1 MKTQHFDVLVVGGGH
16 AGVEAALASARM
28 GCQTLLL
35 THQIETIGMMSCNPA
50 IGGIGKGH
58 LVREI
63 EALGGVM
70 GFAIDRSGIHWRT
83 LNASKGPAVR
93 ATRVQADRALY
104 RQNILDVVQNT
115 PNLFVFQQAVD
126 DLIFEG
132 NCVRGVKTATGLCFY
147 AKAVVLTNGTFLNG
161 KIHIGM
167 DQHEG
172 GRMGEKASVPL
183 GMRMREILKTGR
195 LKTGTPPRIDGN
207 SIDFSVFEPQGS
219 EGSHWFCKWN
229 EPRNHVPQISCFLA
243 QTNEKTHDIIRQNL
257 DKSPMYAGVIEGVG
271 PRYCPSIEDKVVRF
285 ADKSHHQIFLEPEGL
300 HSTEIY
306 PNGVS
311 TSLPFDV
318 QLKILHS
325 IKGLENC
332 HVTRPGYA
340 IEYDY
345 FDPTGLKKSLECKD
359 IPHLFL
365 AGQIN
370 GTTGYEEAAGQG
382 IMAGINAGCLAL
394 GRQAFVMERHEGYI
408 GVLID
413 DLVTLGTSEPYRMFT
428 SRAEYRLS
436 LREDNAYLRLSHKGA
451 ELGVVGE
458 KQIAFVE
465 KMMTDMEQAKQ
476 HCQNVFAN
484 PNNAVGKILV
494 ESGIEISKDDSLY
507 NLLKR
512 PDISYDR
519 LVKLNLAPNI
529 EQNAVLPFETEC
541 KYSGY
546 ISKQHQDIKTQKSKE
561 STNIPEDFC
570 FHNISG
576 LSSEI
581 KEKLQKYRPETLGV
595 ASRISGVTPAALSL
609 LSIEIHKQ
617 QRMKKSAKLKKQA

>member
-1 MKTQHFDVLVVGGGH
+1 MKTQHYDVLVVGGGH

-63 EALGGVM
+63 EALGGAM
-70 GFAIDRSGIHWRT
+70 GYAVDRSGIHWRT

-93 ATRVQADRALY
+93 ATRVQADRSLY
-104 RQNILDVVQNT
+104 RQAILDVVQTT

-126 DLIFEG
+126 DLLFQGHQVI
-132 NCVRGVKTATGLCFY
+132 GVKTAGGLSFY
-147 AKAVVLTNGTFLNG
+147 AKAVILTNGTFLNG

-183 GMRMREILKTGR
+183 AMRMREILKTGR
-195 LKTGTPPRIDGN
+195 LKTGTPPRIDAR
-207 SIDFSVFEPQGS
+207 SIDYSSFAPQHT
-219 EGSHWFCKWN
+219 EKEEFFCKWDKPN
-229 EPRNHVPQISCFLA
+229 MTVPKITCFLA
-243 QTNEKTHDIIRQNL
+243 QTNEKTHDIIRANL

-285 ADKSHHQIFLEPEGL
+285 AEKDHHQIFLEPEGL
-300 HSTEIY
+300 HTTEIY

-318 QLKILHS
+318 QLQILHS

-345 FDPTGLKKSLECKD
+345 FDPTGLKSTLECKD

-370 GTTGYEEAAGQG
+370 GTTGYEEAGSQG
-382 IMAGINAGCLAL
+382 IIAGINAACLV
-394 GRQAFVMERHEGYI
+394 QDKPPFVMERHEGYI

-413 DLVTLGTSEPYRMFT
+413 DLVTLGTTEPYRMFT

-436 LREDNAYLRLSHKGA
+436 LREDNAYLRLTEKGH
-451 ELGVVGE
+451 EYGVVSDKE
-458 KQIAFVE
+458 HAFVQNLLEDTQKAE
-465 KMMTDMEQAKQ
+465 K
-476 HCQNVFAN
+476 HCLSHYVN
-484 PNNAVGKILV
+484 PNNAFGKAL
-494 ESGIEISKDDSLY
+494 IEQGVDISKDDSLY
-507 NLLKR
+507 NVLKR
-512 PDISYDR
+512 PEVTYDKLLSWG
-519 LVKLNLAPNI
+519 LVPI
-529 EQNAVLPFETEC
+529 IQEDAVLPFETSC

-546 ISKQHQDIKTQKSKE
+546 IAKQQQDIAQQKRQENTK
-561 STNIPEDFC
+561 IPENFS
-570 FHNISG
+570 FTNVSG
-576 LSSEI
+576 LSKEI
-581 KEKLQKYRPETLGV
+581 QEKLQKHRPETLGI
-595 ASRISGVTPAALSL
+595 AGRISGVTPAAISL
-609 LSIEIHKQ
+609 LAIEIYKQ
-617 QRMKKSAKLKKQA
+617 QRQNKKVTT